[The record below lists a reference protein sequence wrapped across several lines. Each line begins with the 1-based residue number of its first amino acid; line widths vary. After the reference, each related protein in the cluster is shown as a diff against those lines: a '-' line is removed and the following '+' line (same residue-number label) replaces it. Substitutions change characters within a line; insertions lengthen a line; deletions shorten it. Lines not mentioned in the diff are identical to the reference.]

1 MNLLTDSLFKA
12 LFDTAVPRVILQADV
27 PDFTILDYN
36 QAYEM
41 ATHNIGKDIRGKSLW
56 EVYAP
61 EQAIGEGASVLSDAL
76 SSAVINR
83 ETVYMPP
90 FHYDIPSAVDGKME
104 TCWWELE
111 IVYIPAT
118 AKDAACLLTTTYNIT
133 EKMISRASL
142 NEGIERELEMGTALA
157 VINEELLAANE
168 ELSSANEKITVSNEE
183 LNASNEELAMLNDEL
198 CMMNEELMHAQLN
211 LQTLYTELEQRVED
225 RTREF
230 AESEQQFRQLAESI
244 IQMVWITDEKGIPI
258 YYNRRWRDFAG
269 HLDPEHGEADWYRV
283 FHPDDADRVREVW
296 LKSLETGEP
305 YELEYRLKNLSGE
318 YIWILGRAAPYYD
331 NEGKIR
337 RWFGTC
343 TDIHEIKKAEA
354 KKDDFISIAS
364 HELKTPVT
372 SLKASLQ
379 LLNKY
384 KHGDTGKNIIPTLVD
399 QACRSSERVSR
410 LIDDLLNV
418 GKLNQGQLL
427 LHKTCFKLADIIREC
442 CACIEPGD
450 QQRII
455 TTGDMEAEVFADPGR
470 IDQVLVNF
478 INNAVKYSCADHDIV
493 LQIEKDEQAVKVSVT
508 DQGQGIPEQKLPHL
522 FDRYYKVNEQGAQY
536 SGLGLGLYISA
547 EIIKKHDGQIG
558 VSSKV
563 GRGSTFWF
571 TLPINGHINAAE

>member
-1 MNLLTDSLFKA
+1 MDLLNDSLFKA
-12 LFDTAVPRVILQADV
+12 LFDTAVPRVILKADV

-36 QAYEM
+36 QAYEI
-41 ATHNIGKDIRGKSLW
+41 ATHNIGRDIRGKSLW
-56 EVYAP
+56 KVYAP
-61 EQAIGEGASVLSDAL
+61 EQTIGEASNVLSDAL
-76 SSAVINR
+76 SSAVTNR

-90 FHYDIPSAVDGKME
+90 FHYDIPSAVPGKME
-104 TCWWELE
+104 TSWWELE

-118 AKDAACLLTTTYNIT
+118 EKDEACLLTTTYNIT
-133 EKMISRASL
+133 EKIISRASL
-142 NEGIERELEMGTALA
+142 NEGLEREMEMGRELA
-157 VINEELLAANE
+157 VINEELSAANE
-168 ELSSANEKITVSNEE
+168 ELASANEEITVSNEE

-198 CMMNEELMHAQLN
+198 GMMNEELMHSQLK
-211 LQTLYTELEQRVED
+211 LQTLYTELEQRVDE
-225 RTREF
+225 RTREL

-244 IQMVWITDEKGIPI
+244 IQMVWITNEKGIPI
-258 YYNRRWRDFAG
+258 YYNRRWQDFAG

-283 FHPDDADRVREVW
+283 FHPDDADRVRQVW
-296 LKSLETGEP
+296 LRSLETGEP

-331 NEGKIR
+331 NEGKIS

-343 TDIHEIKKAEA
+343 TDIHEMKKAEA

-384 KHGDTGKNIIPTLVD
+384 KHVDTDRKIIPALVD

-418 GKLNQGQLL
+418 GKLNQGQLHL
-427 LHKTCFKLADIIREC
+427 NKRCFKLADIIEEC
-442 CACIEPGD
+442 CACMESGD
-450 QQRII
+450 KFRMIV
-455 TTGDMEAEVFADPGR
+455 TGDKELEVYADPGR

-478 INNAVKYSCADHDIV
+478 INNAVKYSPPDQEIV
-493 LQIEKDEQAVKVSVT
+493 LKIEKDEQAVKVCVT
-508 DQGQGIPEQKLPHL
+508 DHGPGIPKEKLPHL
-522 FDRYYKVNEQGAQY
+522 FDRYYKVDEQGAQY

-547 EIIKKHDGQIG
+547 EIIRKHEGHIG
-558 VSSKV
+558 VSSEI
-563 GRGSTFWF
+563 GQGSTFWF
-571 TLPINGHINAAE
+571 TLPMTASY